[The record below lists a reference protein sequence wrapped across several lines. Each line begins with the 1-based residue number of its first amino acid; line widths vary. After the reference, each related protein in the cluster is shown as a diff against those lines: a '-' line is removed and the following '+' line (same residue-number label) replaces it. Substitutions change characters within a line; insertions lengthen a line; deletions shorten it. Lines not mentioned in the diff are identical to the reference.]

1 MAVQIMA
8 DGADYAANRGAAVAG
23 AHSAAIDLAELRRR
37 TTPEPVTFQRRE
49 LDRILQ
55 VYSRMVA
62 EGHWRDYAIDHLR
75 DRAVFSAFRRASEV
89 PLYRIE
95 KDPSRARKQGAF
107 AIISA
112 AGLVLKRGHELDIV
126 LKYFDKAPRLLR

>member
-1 MAVQIMA
+1 MA
-8 DGADYAANRGAAVAG
+8 DGADYAANRAAG
-23 AHSAAIDLAELRRR
+23 AGSTAVDLAELRRR

-49 LDRILQ
+49 LDLILQ

-75 DRAVFSAFRRASEV
+75 DRAVFSAFRRSSEV

-107 AIISA
+107 AIISST
-112 AGLVLKRGHELDIV
+112 GLVLKRGQELDIV
-126 LKYFDKAPRLLR
+126 LRYFDKAPRLVR

>member
-1 MAVQIMA
+1 MA
-8 DGADYAANRGAAVAG
+8 DGTDYTSSRGQIEQAGQADRAAV
-23 AHSAAIDLAELRRR
+23 DLAEHRRR
-37 TTPEPVTFQRRE
+37 NTPEPVTFKRRE

-112 AGLVLKRGHELDIV
+112 AGLVLKRGHELETV
-126 LKYFDKAPRLLR
+126 LKYFDKTPRLVR

>member
-1 MAVQIMA
+1 MA
-8 DGADYAANRGAAVAG
+8 DGAEYSTSRNAGGAAATV
-23 AHSAAIDLAELRRR
+23 DLAEHRRR
-37 TTPEPVTFQRRE
+37 NTPEPVTFQRRE

-55 VYSRMVA
+55 VYGRMVA

-75 DRAVFSAFRRASEV
+75 DRAIFSAFRRSSEV

-112 AGLVLKRGHELDIV
+112 AGMVLKRGHELETV
-126 LKYFDKAPRLLR
+126 LRYFDKAPRVVR

>member
-1 MAVQIMA
+1 MICSPIMA
-8 DGADYAANRGAAVAG
+8 DGPDYSASRSAGGNATAV
-23 AHSAAIDLAELRRR
+23 DLSEHRRR
-37 TTPEPVTFQRRE
+37 NTPEPVTFQRRE

-55 VYSRMVA
+55 VYGRMVA

-75 DRAVFSAFRRASEV
+75 DRAIFSAFRRSSEV

-112 AGLVLKRGHELDIV
+112 AGVVLKRGHDLETV
-126 LKYFDKAPRLLR
+126 LRYFDKAPRLVR

>member
-1 MAVQIMA
+1 MA
-8 DGADYAANRGAAVAG
+8 DGTDYAAGRAQSAQLTNAATV
-23 AHSAAIDLAELRRR
+23 DLSEHRRR
-37 TTPEPVTFQRRE
+37 NTPEPVTFKRRE

-55 VYSRMVA
+55 VYSRMVD

-75 DRAVFSAFRRASEV
+75 DKAVFSAFRRASEV

-112 AGLVLKRGHELDIV
+112 AGLVLKRGHELEVV
-126 LKYFDKAPRLLR
+126 LKYFDKPPRLVR

>member
-1 MAVQIMA
+1 MA
-8 DGADYAANRGAAVAG
+8 DGTDYSSSRGG
-23 AHSAAIDLAELRRR
+23 AHAATVDLAELRRR

-49 LDRILQ
+49 LDLVLR
-55 VYSRMVA
+55 VYGRMVA

-75 DRAVFSAFRRASEV
+75 DRAIFSAFRRTSEV
-89 PLYRIE
+89 PLFRIE

-112 AGLVLKRGHELDIV
+112 AGLVLKRGHELETV
-126 LKYFDKAPRLLR
+126 LKYFDKTPRLVR

>member
-1 MAVQIMA
+1 MA

-107 AIISA
+107 AIIS
-112 AGLVLKRGHELDIV
+112 GTGMVLKRGHELDIV
-126 LKYFDKAPRLLR
+126 LRYFDKAPQLVR

>member
-1 MAVQIMA
+1 MA

>member
-1 MAVQIMA
+1 MA
-8 DGADYAANRGAAVAG
+8 DGADYAADRDQSGSTTV
-23 AHSAAIDLAELRRR
+23 DLSELRRR
-37 TTPEPVTFQRRE
+37 NTPEPVTFKRRE

-62 EGHWRDYAIDHLR
+62 EGNCRDYAIDHLR
-75 DRAVFSAFRRASEV
+75 DKAVFAAFRRTSEV

-112 AGLVLKRGHELDIV
+112 AGVVLKRGHELEIV
-126 LKYFDKAPRLLR
+126 LKYFDKPPRLVR

>member
-1 MAVQIMA
+1 MA
-8 DGADYAANRGAAVAG
+8 DGTDYSSSHRPSSQGAG
-23 AHSAAIDLAELRRR
+23 TAAIDLTELRRR
-37 TTPEPVTFQRRE
+37 NTPEPVTFQRRE

-75 DRAVFSAFRRASEV
+75 DRAIFSAFRRSSEV

-95 KDPSRARKQGAF
+95 KDPSRARRQGAF

-112 AGLVLKRGHELDIV
+112 AGLVLKRGHELETV
-126 LKYFDKAPRLLR
+126 LKYFDKAPRLVR

>member
-1 MAVQIMA
+1 MA
-8 DGADYAANRGAAVAG
+8 DGADYASDRNQSGELGNTATV
-23 AHSAAIDLAELRRR
+23 DLSELRRR
-37 TTPEPVTFQRRE
+37 NTPEPVTFKRRE
-49 LDRILQ
+49 LDHILQ

-62 EGHWRDYAIDHLR
+62 EGHCRDYAIDHLR
-75 DRAVFSAFRRASEV
+75 DKAVFSAFRRASEV

-112 AGLVLKRGHELDIV
+112 AGLVLKRGHELEIV
-126 LKYFDKAPRLLR
+126 LKYFDKPPRLVR